1 MIGRRTNFPIGVQYV
16 LWGLR
21 MLRAGV
27 FGAAI
32 SAVLISFSVPAA
44 AQVSWNGYDWN
55 VDRYRTEEFNPI
67 GPHLGRSDVLH
78 ILLGDE
84 GFPGNRDGCCMAGF
98 YNTQGRKAL
107 VNLPLS
113 SFGTGDLYI
122 PSSWAAQQATNWQA
136 TGLWGEVAKAPD
148 PNDIWGYSII
158 SFSNSSNVNGF
169 QGGPVAPGVG
179 GRFAVFDDD
188 TGVWNTVNATIN
200 YDGWNTVRFEIHP
213 DHVDFFVNGTLV
225 HTDNVVDI
233 DPQNY
238 FKSLFLNSVNNGNSE
253 YDVFWSN
260 VFAGLLMQQDPSAF
274 AVTGAVPDMTKY
286 YIYSSIGDL
295 ASRRGAEAT
304 EHFSPY
310 DYVWAYVGGTTG
322 QFDLSNSSAY
332 DANTYFL
339 RSGIDIIQP
348 MESLRLG
355 LTVSAGR
362 AEVDADGGG
371 SAESDN
377 YSAGGYLTYATREL
391 YVDVISEYA
400 WSEWNVAVP
409 GNGSDKGNVNTYVAS
424 GEVGTS
430 LWMAKGIRVVPN
442 ASLLYL
448 NSDYDNLSFGIA
460 SASFTGDSALIG
472 RAGARVEYM
481 VSSAF
486 GGSRI
491 YGGVSAVKDLLDED
505 GVATVQSPALPGGR
519 DVSFGGGFGSQTAA
533 QFNAG
538 LDLKIAKGTRL
549 YGDTSYLTGGDADAF
564 RGSGGFIVN
573 W

>member
-1 MIGRRTNFPIGVQYV
+1 MRFRFWTAFAVGVV
-16 LWGLR
+16 
-21 MLRAGV
+21 
-27 FGAAI
+27 
-32 SAVLISFSVPAA
+32 SFSCAA
-44 AQVSWNGYDWN
+44 SAQVSWNGYNWN
-55 VDRYRTEEFNPI
+55 VDRYDTEKFDPI
-67 GPHLGRSDVLH
+67 GSHLGRADVLN
-78 ILLGDE
+78 ILLGDS
-84 GFPGNRDGCCMAGF
+84 GFDTNAPRFGTGFQNGF

-107 VNLPLS
+107 VNLPGS
-113 SFGTGDLYI
+113 AFVTGDLYL
-122 PSSWAAQQATNWQA
+122 PGSWAAQQAAGWKA
-136 TGLWGEVAKAPD
+136 AGLWGESAKAPN
-148 PNDIWGYSII
+148 PNDIVGYHII
-158 SFSNSSNVNGF
+158 SFSNSANVNGF
-169 QGGPVAPGVG
+169 QGAAVPGMG

-188 TGVWNTVNATIN
+188 TGVWNVVNATIN
-200 YDGWNTVRFEIHP
+200 YDAWNTVRFEVHP

-238 FKSLFLNSVNNGNSE
+238 LKSIFLNSVTNNTTE
-253 YDVFWSN
+253 YDVFWAN
-260 VFAGLLMQQDPSAF
+260 VFAGLLLQQNPSVF
-274 AVTGAVPDMTKY
+274 DVTAAVPDMTKY

-310 DYVWAYVGGTTG
+310 DYVWAYAGGTTG
-322 QFDLSNSSAY
+322 QFDLSNSSGY
-332 DANTYFL
+332 DATTYFL

-362 AEVDADGGG
+362 AEVDADSGG
-371 SAESDN
+371 SADSDN
-377 YSAGGYLTYATREL
+377 YSGGGYLTYATREL
-391 YVDVISEYA
+391 YVDVIAEYA

-409 GNGSDKGNVNTYVAS
+409 NNGSDKSNVDTYVAS

-430 LWMAKGIRVVPN
+430 LWMAKGVRVVPN

-448 NSDYDNLSFGIA
+448 NTDYKDMSFNIA
-460 SASFTGDSALIG
+460 NVSFAGDEALIG

-481 VSSAF
+481 FSPNF

-491 YGGVSAVKDLLDED
+491 YAGVSAVKDLMDEE
-505 GVATVQSPALPGGR
+505 GIATVQSIALPGGR
-519 DVSFGGGFGSQTAA
+519 DVSFAGGFGSQTSA
-533 QFNAG
+533 QFNG
-538 LDLKIAKGTRL
+538 GIDLKIAKGTRL
-549 YGDTSYLTGGDADAF
+549 YGDTSYITGGDVDAF